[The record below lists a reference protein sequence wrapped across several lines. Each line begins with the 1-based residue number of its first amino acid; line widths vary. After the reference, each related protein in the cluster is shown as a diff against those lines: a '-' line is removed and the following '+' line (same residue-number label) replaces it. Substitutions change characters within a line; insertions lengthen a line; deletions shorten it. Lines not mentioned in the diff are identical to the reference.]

1 MPKLGLSGG
10 RPRTR
15 YENGVLPAYAMTSA
29 KKYYVS
35 LLKKRQE
42 VKKMKCLTIADNS
55 CIFAGMQLEMDF
67 SGLMADSV
75 GHEHGATEDELH
87 TVASKACDLLGDF
100 PFMHLPSDKRT
111 IQDAQIAA
119 EAIRCKFQNLVVLG
133 IGGSALGLKM
143 LAQALLQPHHNL
155 RDSKTRGGFP
165 RLFVCDNIDPDHFG
179 SLIRMLD
186 WKETCINVISKS
198 GATTETMAQ
207 FYIVK
212 DILLKKLSAK
222 KWKENIV
229 ITTDPTQGP
238 LRAMAKEE
246 GLKNFSIPPNIGGRY
261 SVMSAVG
268 LFPAAC
274 VGIDIALLAAGA
286 RDAAEQC
293 KSQKTENNPALKN
306 AAVHY
311 LMDTAKGK
319 HISVMMPYSDSLTLF
334 SDWYAQLWA
343 ESLGKKGLGQ
353 TPVKALGATDQHSQL
368 QLYMEGPNDKIIT
381 LIGVEKFAQELPI
394 TKNVAKDFDYIGGRS
409 LWGGLKGEERA
420 TAQALREAKRP
431 ALTITL
437 PEISARTMGE
447 LIMTYQI
454 QTALAGKL
462 YGINPFDQP
471 GVELGKKLIR
481 QILR

>member
-1 MPKLGLSGG
+1 
-10 RPRTR
+10 
-15 YENGVLPAYAMTSA
+15 
-29 KKYYVS
+29 
-35 LLKKRQE
+35 
-42 VKKMKCLTIADNS
+42 MKCLTIADNS

-75 GHEHGATEDELH
+75 GHEHGATEDELQ

-119 EAIRCKFQNLVVLG
+119 ESVRCKFQNLVVLG

-229 ITTDPTQGP
+229 VTTDPTQGP

-246 GLKNFSIPPNIGGRY
+246 GLSLNPPKISGLCGR
-261 SVMSAVG
+261 
-268 LFPAAC
+268 
-274 VGIDIALLAAGA
+274 
-286 RDAAEQC
+286 
-293 KSQKTENNPALKN
+293 
-306 AAVHY
+306 
-311 LMDTAKGK
+311 LMCCLSFEYET
-319 HISVMMPYSDSLTLF
+319 
-334 SDWYAQLWA
+334 
-343 ESLGKKGLGQ
+343 
-353 TPVKALGATDQHSQL
+353 
-368 QLYMEGPNDKIIT
+368 
-381 LIGVEKFAQELPI
+381 
-394 TKNVAKDFDYIGGRS
+394 
-409 LWGGLKGEERA
+409 
-420 TAQALREAKRP
+420 
-431 ALTITL
+431 
-437 PEISARTMGE
+437 
-447 LIMTYQI
+447 
-454 QTALAGKL
+454 
-462 YGINPFDQP
+462 
-471 GVELGKKLIR
+471 
-481 QILR
+481 